1 MLLILLLFEEI
12 RMASLPAQTFFTP
25 EEYITQ
31 ERKALHKSEYL
42 NGQIFAM
49 SGASRAHSLITSNI
63 SNRLYNQLME
73 SDCEVHSSDMR
84 VQASPAAYFYPDVV
98 VACSEPRFAD
108 DVFDTLLNPI
118 VIVEVLSPSTAVMT
132 EARNLNTI
140 SNGHHYKTTSLSH
153 RTDAAL
159 NIIGGKGNSG
169 NIPNFEHLKMSWRAP
184 QSDARYPCTTSIDA
198 LRLLSKT
205 AA

>member
-1 MLLILLLFEEI
+1 
-12 RMASLPAQTFFTP
+12 MASLPAQTLFTA

-84 VQASPAAYFYPDVV
+84 VQASPTAYFYPDVLV
-98 VACSEPRFAD
+98 VCDEPRFAD

-118 VIVEVLSPSTAVMT
+118 VIVEVLSPSTAAYDRG
-132 EARNLNTI
+132 EKFE
-140 SNGHHYKTTSLSH
+140 HYQQRTSLQDYILVSQH
-153 RTDAAL
+153 R
-159 NIIGGKGNSG
+159 
-169 NIPNFEHLKMSWRAP
+169 FCVEHYRRQGEQSEHTEFRAP
-184 QSDARYPCTTSIDA
+184 EDVLPLTSIGCKISVHDIYRRVTIA
-198 LRLLSKT
+198 D
-205 AA
+205 

>member
-1 MLLILLLFEEI
+1 
-12 RMASLPAQTFFTP
+12 MASLPAQTLFTA

-31 ERKALHKSEYL
+31 ERKAQHKSEYL

-84 VQASPAAYFYPDVV
+84 VQASPAAYFYPDVLV
-98 VACSEPRFAD
+98 VCDEPRFAD

-118 VIVEVLSPSTAVMT
+118 VIVEVLSPATAAYDRG
-132 EARNLNTI
+132 EKFK
-140 SNGHHYKTTSLSH
+140 HYQQRTSLQDYILVSQH
-153 RTDAAL
+153 RCCVEHYQRQDQHSERTEFCAPEDVMPL
-159 NIIGGKGNSG
+159 ISIGCEISLHDIYRRVAVANQEE
-169 NIPNFEHLKMSWRAP
+169 NAHDR
-184 QSDARYPCTTSIDA
+184 
-198 LRLLSKT
+198 
-205 AA
+205 

>member
-1 MLLILLLFEEI
+1 MT
-12 RMASLPAQTFFTP
+12 SLPAQTHFTP

-63 SNRLYNQLME
+63 SNSLYNQLVG

-84 VQASPAAYFYPDVV
+84 VQPSPIAYFYPDVV
-98 VACSEPRFAD
+98 VACGEPRFED

-118 VIVEVLSPSTAVMT
+118 VIVEVLSPSTAAYDRG
-132 EARNLNTI
+132 EKF
-140 SNGHHYKTTSLSH
+140 SHYRQLTSLRDYILVSQH
-153 RTDAAL
+153 RCCVEHHWRQDRQWKHTEFWAL
-159 NIIGGKGNSG
+159 EDVL
-169 NIPNFEHLKMSWRAP
+169 PL
-184 QSDARYPCTTSIDA
+184 TSIGCQIP
-198 LRLLSKT
+198 LRDIYRRVNVANQEENT
-205 AA
+205 RDR

>member
-1 MLLILLLFEEI
+1 
-12 RMASLPAQTFFTP
+12 MASLPAQTLFTP
-25 EEYITQ
+25 EAYITQ

-84 VQASPAAYFYPDVV
+84 VQPSPTAYFYPDVL
-98 VACSEPRFAD
+98 VACGELRFAD

-118 VIVEVLSPSTAVMT
+118 VIVEVLSPSTAAYDRG
-132 EARNLNTI
+132 EKFE
-140 SNGHHYKTTSLSH
+140 HYQQLTSLQDYILVSQN
-153 RTDAAL
+153 R
-159 NIIGGKGNSG
+159 
-169 NIPNFEHLKMSWRAP
+169 FCVEHYRRQGEQWEHTEFRAP
-184 QSDARYPCTTSIDA
+184 EDVLPLTSIGCKISLHD
-198 LRLLSKT
+198 LYRRVNI
-205 AA
+205 AAQEENTRDR